1 MVSQRIVGVNGFEEL
16 KAMSTP
22 IYDIRPDWV
31 ETDKPKRPLIM
42 FAGEATTPYHPS
54 TIHGA
59 FESGIREAYRLDLA
73 LEPTLNRDGIVF
85 DDSCLYQPTFS
96 VRRGQASS
104 VANNASVTDLV
115 YHDTNANAK
124 SNEWVFDHDAS
135 ILRAAETFGSSSARI
150 MSIVKE
156 KMLAP
161 LSCVHSVEKMVGR
174 YKSLMQMVT
183 AADVKRKHGIPKGTE
198 WDIPGQGGTWL
209 TADLRVKSDKAPC
222 VKDVSHTRRSSRSS
236 FKKNDAAFSFY

>member
-1 MVSQRIVGVNGFEEL
+1 MLYHHHRGVGVNGFDEL

-22 IYDIRPDWV
+22 VYDIRPDWV
-31 ETDKPKRPLIM
+31 ETEKPKRPLIM

-73 LEPTLNRDGIVF
+73 LEPTVF

-96 VRRGQASS
+96 VRRGQATS
-104 VANNASVTDLV
+104 VANNALVTDTS
-115 YHDTNANAK
+115 YYDTNTNTK

-135 ILRAAETFGSSSARI
+135 IMRAAETFGSSSPRT

-161 LSCVHSVEKMVGR
+161 LSCVHSVDKMVGR
-174 YKSLMQMVT
+174 YKSLMHT
-183 AADVKRKHGIPKGTE
+183 TDVKRKNVASKGNMWDVGGSWLADSKVVPKA
-198 WDIPGQGGTWL
+198 Q
-209 TADLRVKSDKAPC
+209 C
-222 VKDVSHTRRSSRSS
+222 VKDLSHE
-236 FKKNDAAFSFY
+236 FSQEK

>member
-1 MVSQRIVGVNGFEEL
+1 
-16 KAMSTP
+16 MSTP

-73 LEPTLNRDGIVF
+73 MEPTLNRDGIVF

-104 VANNASVTDLV
+104 VANNASVTDSV

-135 ILRAAETFGSSSARI
+135 ILRAVETFGSSSARI

-183 AADVKRKHGIPKGTE
+183 AADVKRKHGIPKGNE

>member
-1 MVSQRIVGVNGFEEL
+1 
-16 KAMSTP
+16 MSTP

-73 LEPTLNRDGIVF
+73 MEPTLNRDGIVF

-104 VANNASVTDLV
+104 VANNASVTDSV

-135 ILRAAETFGSSSARI
+135 ILRAVETFGSSSARI

-183 AADVKRKHGIPKGTE
+183 AADVKRKHGIPKGNE

-209 TADLRVKSDKAPC
+209 TVDSRVKSDKAPC
-222 VKDVSHTRRSSRSS
+222 IKDVSYTRRSSRSS
-236 FKKNDAAFSFY
+236 LKKKDAAFSFY

>member
-1 MVSQRIVGVNGFEEL
+1 LVSQRIVGVNGFEEL

-161 LSCVHSVEKMVGR
+161 LSCVHSVDKMVGR

-183 AADVKRKHGIPKGTE
+183 AADVKRKHGIPKGNE

>member
-1 MVSQRIVGVNGFEEL
+1 MQLIVGVNGFDEL

-22 IYDIRPDWV
+22 IYDIR
-31 ETDKPKRPLIM
+31 PKRPLIM

-96 VRRGQASS
+96 VRRGQARS
-104 VANNASVTDLV
+104 VANNASVTDSV
-115 YHDTNANAK
+115 YHVTNTNAK

-135 ILRAAETFGSSSARI
+135 ILRAAETFDSSSART

-161 LSCVHSVEKMVGR
+161 LSCVHSVDKMVGR
-174 YKSLMQMVT
+174 YKSLMQAT
-183 AADVKRKHGIPKGTE
+183 ATDVKRKQVTPKGNE
-198 WDIPGQGGTWL
+198 WDISGQGGTWL
-209 TADLRVKSDKAPC
+209 IADSRLKSDKARC
-222 VKDVSHTRRSSRSS
+222 VKDVSYTRPSSRSS
-236 FKKNDAAFSFY
+236 LKKNDAAFSFY

>member
-1 MVSQRIVGVNGFEEL
+1 MNVVGVNGFDEL

-22 IYDIRPDWV
+22 VYDIRPDWV
-31 ETDKPKRPLIM
+31 ETEKPKRPLIM

-73 LEPTLNRDGIVF
+73 LEPTVF

-96 VRRGQASS
+96 VRRGQATS
-104 VANNASVTDLV
+104 VANNASVTDTS
-115 YHDTNANAK
+115 YYDTNTNTK

-135 ILRAAETFGSSSARI
+135 IMRAAETFGSSSPRT

-161 LSCVHSVEKMVGR
+161 LSCVHSVDKMVGR
-174 YKSLMQMVT
+174 YKSLMHT
-183 AADVKRKHGIPKGTE
+183 TDVKRKNVASKGNMWDVGGSWLADSKVMPKV
-198 WDIPGQGGTWL
+198 
-209 TADLRVKSDKAPC
+209 RC
-222 VKDVSHTRRSSRSS
+222 VKDLSHE
-236 FKKNDAAFSFY
+236 FSQEK

>member
-1 MVSQRIVGVNGFEEL
+1 
-16 KAMSTP
+16 MSTP

-161 LSCVHSVEKMVGR
+161 LSCVHSIDKMVGR

-183 AADVKRKHGIPKGTE
+183 AADVKRKHGIPKGNE

-209 TADLRVKSDKAPC
+209 TADSRVQPDKANC
-222 VKDVSHTRRSSRSS
+222 VKDVSLTRRSSRSS
-236 FKKNDAAFSFY
+236 IKKNDAAFSFY